1 MVIYELYFEED
12 MKQNGLDVLAD
23 LKSYTFGK
31 DSISKEIERFYIWY
45 QKSENKVRQK
55 LILLDT
61 RSRNFINL
69 INNVYIQ

>member
-1 MVIYELYFEED
+1 

-23 LKSYTFGK
+23 LESYTFGK